1 LLEAVESVRT
11 ILSGEY
17 INSRNVDVASS
28 LKSTIEDRIRDAGGA
43 YTTAAIKEVNAVRAL
58 NKQQPLTND
67 EALKLATTVKSR
79 FDYLAQDPTYL
90 AEKVRDGN
98 LKILKTALDKAKVS
112 LFKGPSKLQKATP
125 VIKQERDPLTMLR
138 NEMAKKEP
146 DPKRVAQLRKEID
159 ALKKEDDDIIISDLR
174 GQATRMWQE
183 RGRLVKE
190 LKTARKEN
198 KSIIKNAIQEIDD
211 TVDSR
216 NKQIDELHARG

>member
-1 LLEAVESVRT
+1 
-11 ILSGEY
+11 
-17 INSRNVDVASS
+17 
-28 LKSTIEDRIRDAGGA
+28 LKSTIEERIRNAGGA
-43 YTTAAIKEVNAVRAL
+43 YTTAAIKEVNAIRAL

-112 LFKGPSKLQKATP
+112 LFKGPSKLQKTSP
-125 VIKQERDPLTMLR
+125 VLKQERDPLAMLR

-159 ALKKEDDDIIISDLR
+159 ALKKEDDRIEAEKAKKEQVELPGVNVDQKDLFAAKDLEPIAEVR
-174 GQATRMWQE
+174 ATPANFQRFVGIQAN
-183 RGRLVKE
+183 LF
-190 LKTARKEN
+190 
-198 KSIIKNAIQEIDD
+198 
-211 TVDSR
+211 
-216 NKQIDELHARG
+216 KQA